1 MLQADG
7 EFGAAQAGGEQELCV
22 LVFPLFW
29 QVDGIWGSLVAAEA
43 MAVCVTLAFLWG
55 KQRVYHY

>member
-1 MLQADG
+1 M
-7 EFGAAQAGGEQELCV
+7 LCV
-22 LVFPLFW
+22 LIFPLFW
-29 QVDGIWGSLVAAEA
+29 QVDGIWVSLVAAEA